1 MFFRTMIE
9 ILVVAAL
16 IVALY
21 HEEKFVRFERDC
33 RAIRRA
39 CKRQGITARSAA
51 PANGR
56 VLPRAT
62 CSKWC
67 DRRRGNDKRRVGQ
80 GFGIAQ
86 EMVRRG

>member
-39 CKRQGITARSAA
+39 CKRQGITARDMF
-51 PANGR
+51 
-56 VLPRAT
+56 
-62 CSKWC
+62 K
-67 DRRRGNDKRRVGQ
+67 
-80 GFGIAQ
+80 
-86 EMVRRG
+86 MVRQEARK